1 MFSSI
6 PAATNIG
13 DLGGELRLTTVGV
26 YGHGDFVWFSRV
38 GSRTSVFV
46 GELVGT
52 RSGDFCGLLVGWV
65 IRFLFGFCSVEFWCT
80 PSFICRGKPDGSFAG
95 LLSWGTTTICF
106 SARDSPYFGEEE
118 AWWTDLYSYR
128 TL

>member
-1 MFSSI
+1 MFSST
-6 PAATNIG
+6 PAATDIG

-38 GSRTSVFV
+38 GSDTSAFV
-46 GELVGT
+46 GELVDT
-52 RSGDFCGLLVGWV
+52 RSGDFCGLLVG
-65 IRFLFGFCSVEFWCT
+65 
-80 PSFICRGKPDGSFAG
+80 GKPAGSFAG

-118 AWWTDLYSYR
+118 AWWTDLYSLWSG
-128 TL
+128 TTQM